1 MNARINHYVNI
12 KKKLITLL
20 NEQKQSIISHAVT
33 RGLDPNVRLKASG
46 IEWLG
51 DIPEHWEIRRL
62 RYVGEVILGLTYKP
76 SDIVDKNEGI
86 LVLRS
91 SNVQN
96 GQISLLDNVYVK
108 TEVPKKI
115 ITRKGDILICSRN
128 GSRALIGKNAKI
140 SQEVVGE
147 TFGAFMTIFRS
158 EFSDYLHYVFNSQL
172 FEYQSGSFLTST
184 INQLTV
190 DNLKIFKIPLPS
202 SEEQIAI
209 VSYLDDNS
217 NRLDGLI
224 DKANDAVILL
234 SEYRTS
240 MISDIVTGKIDVREL
255 GDKLPDQ
262 IDENNNNN
270 EIALSSDFALME
282 EVNISASETDEE

>member
-190 DNLKIFKIPLPS
+190 DNLKNFKIPLPS